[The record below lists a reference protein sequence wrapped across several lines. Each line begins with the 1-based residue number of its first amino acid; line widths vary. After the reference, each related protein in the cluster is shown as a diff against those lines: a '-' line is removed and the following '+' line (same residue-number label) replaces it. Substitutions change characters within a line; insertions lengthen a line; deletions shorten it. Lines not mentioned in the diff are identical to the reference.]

1 MRVLQVNWLR
11 HFTTCN
17 NRENLSIEQ
26 AEAFLANNAQAQC
39 ALEEQDRRHQEQAA
53 LALAARRRQVVTR
66 AASADCLQRPP
77 KAPASNPRLAVAD
90 MADDQGRARRLR
102 ASAPECRRDHQTEE
116 DFEATKRDEAG
127 DSLPISASP
136 QPPCRNALLT
146 LAAAGHH
153 REKFK
158 RMRSTSN

>member
-1 MRVLQVNWLR
+1 VLQVNWLR

-39 ALEEQDRRHQEQAA
+39 EMEEQDRRHQEQAA
-53 LALAARRRQVVTR
+53 LALAARRRRVVTR
-66 AASADCLQRPP
+66 AVSADCLQRPP
-77 KAPASNPRLAVAD
+77 KTPASNPRLAVAD
-90 MADDQGRARRLR
+90 LADDQGRALRRLR
-102 ASAPECRRDHQTEE
+102 ASAPPECRRDHQTETE
-116 DFEATKRDEAG
+116 EADEATK
-127 DSLPISASP
+127 SPLPIVSASP
-136 QPPCRNALLT
+136 QAPCRNALLT

-153 REKFK
+153 REKHK